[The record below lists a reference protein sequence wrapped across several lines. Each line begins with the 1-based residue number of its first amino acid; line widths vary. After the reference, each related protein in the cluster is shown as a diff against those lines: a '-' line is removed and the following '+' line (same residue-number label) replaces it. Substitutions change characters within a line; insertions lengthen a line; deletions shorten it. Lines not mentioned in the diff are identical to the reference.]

1 MDPSGEDTTNS
12 MKRIEPEIRS
22 SPAGRP
28 RGSGKIRQQEL
39 QMILIHEGN
48 EGQVTAKEAPRSAK
62 EGRPPVAFE
71 QNGNSSHGCD
81 VTMPLADGPSIDLP
95 EQNQTASP
103 KGSAG
108 NILLILNRD
117 DADDQTGNVPKILEY
132 MQRDNSQQIKTILEA
147 TVKSGSVANES
158 WTRTGLP
165 TLVRKK
171 MTVGDIV
178 NIELNTIQ
186 KLQKQ

>member
-1 MDPSGEDTTNS
+1 M
-12 MKRIEPEIRS
+12 
-22 SPAGRP
+22 
-28 RGSGKIRQQEL
+28 
-39 QMILIHEGN
+39 
-48 EGQVTAKEAPRSAK
+48 
-62 EGRPPVAFE
+62 
-71 QNGNSSHGCD
+71 
-81 VTMPLADGPSIDLP
+81 
-95 EQNQTASP
+95 
-103 KGSAG
+103 
-108 NILLILNRD
+108 
-117 DADDQTGNVPKILEY
+117 PKILEY